1 LAHKILYQIFLKR
14 GEHMAKKAKTEQS
27 VKSKEKNVVEQNK
40 NSEHTKK
47 TKKIS
52 LFIDV
57 TPDKYFVLCDGKT
70 IKDYQE
76 LASLLETL
84 NDDVFFYHVN
94 NERNDFA
101 NWVNDVFG
109 EEKLANDIRKSKNK
123 TEIIAI
129 IYKHLFHKLAD
140 LTK

>member
-1 LAHKILYQIFLKR
+1 
-14 GEHMAKKAKTEQS
+14 MAKKAKTEQS
-27 VKSKEKNVVEQNK
+27 VKSKEKNAVEQTK
-40 NSEHTKK
+40 NSENTKK
-47 TKKIS
+47 TGKIS
-52 LFIDV
+52 LFIDIA
-57 TPDKYFVLCDGKT
+57 PDKYFVLCDGKT

-76 LASLLETL
+76 LALLLETV

-109 EEKLANDIRKSKNK
+109 EEKLANEIRKSKNK

-140 LTK
+140 LMK

>member
-1 LAHKILYQIFLKR
+1 
-14 GEHMAKKAKTEQS
+14 MAKKAKTEQS

>member
-1 LAHKILYQIFLKR
+1 
-14 GEHMAKKAKTEQS
+14 MAKKAKTEQS
-27 VKSKEKNVVEQNK
+27 VKSKEKNAVEQNK
-40 NSEHTKK
+40 NSENTKK
-47 TKKIS
+47 TEKIS
-52 LFIDV
+52 LFIDIA
-57 TPDKYFVLCDGKT
+57 PDKYFVLCDGKT

-76 LASLLETL
+76 LASLLETV

-109 EEKLANDIRKSKNK
+109 EEKLANEIRKSKNK

-140 LTK
+140 LMK